1 MRLWSGLA
9 LLAVLPAAAAAQGV
23 PLLGRV
29 YDADTDA
36 AVANAIV
43 TVEGVGSTLTGDAGA
58 FRFRGIEP
66 GTYTLRVEA
75 FSYAMRSIEVDVDG
89 GATVEIALESAPL
102 TLDSIVV
109 EAGTV
114 DYHGRVHDPVNDFYL
129 VDAQA
134 IVRGREPVW
143 TDSHGRFDLD
153 DLPEG
158 VPVSVSV
165 RAFGY
170 LPIDTTFVPDG
181 EGRYTFDLE
190 ADAFAAALVAPQIR
204 KIEDRAGG
212 RPMAGKGVMDRREI
226 LRYAS
231 GAHSVTSM
239 LDFEYPQRTLDRIL
253 CTFIDEQQVGVNP
266 TTGAEIVAFSL
277 DHAYPEEIE
286 RMELLQFDTA
296 QGRPLILQIY
306 TRSFIMAMTTQD
318 IPLKERTIT
327 PFGQCF

>member
-1 MRLWSGLA
+1 VRHGLA
-9 LLAVLPAAAAAQGV
+9 SVMLAALPAAAAAQGV

-29 YDADTDA
+29 YDGDTNA
-36 AVANAIV
+36 AVSNAIV

-75 FSYAMRSIEVDVDG
+75 FSYATRSIEVDVDG
-89 GATVEIALESAPL
+89 SATVDVALEAAPL
-102 TLDSIVV
+102 ALDSLVV

-114 DYHGRVHDPVNDFYL
+114 DYHGRVHDPVNDFDL

-134 IVRGREPVW
+134 VVRGRDPVW
-143 TDSHGRFDLD
+143 TDAHGRFDLD

-170 LPIDTTFVPDG
+170 LPIDTTFVPDD
-181 EGRYTFDLE
+181 EARYTFDLDV
-190 ADAFAAALVAPQIR
+190 DAFAAAMIAPQIR
-204 KIEDRAGG
+204 RIEDRAGG
-212 RPMAGKGVMDRREI
+212 RPMAGKGVMDRQEI

-231 GAHSVTSM
+231 GAHTAASM
-239 LDFEYPQRTLDRIL
+239 LESEYPQMTLDRIL
-253 CTFIDEQQVGVNP
+253 CTFIDERQVDVNP
-266 TTGAEIVAFSL
+266 TTGDELADFILGHMV
-277 DHAYPEEIE
+277 PEEIE
-286 RMELLQFDTA
+286 RVELLKFDA
-296 QGRPLILQIY
+296 VGPPDLVLQIY